1 VIGLLGIEGAHALEG
16 SLENLQ
22 SLYDA
27 GYRMI
32 ALHHFFDNEL
42 GGSFHG
48 VSRAGL
54 TDFGRDV
61 VRRLDELR
69 IIIDVAHS
77 APAVVDD
84 VLAQTSRPVVVSHTG
99 LHGHCATARN
109 LDDERLQRIAARGGL
124 IGIGYW
130 KGAVCDISPAGVVR
144 ALRYAIDLVGED
156 HVALGS
162 DFDGSTSTLFD
173 TSELA
178 ILTQTMLDAGFSDAE
193 IEKLMGGNSVRF
205 LREQLPES

>member
-1 VIGLLGIEGAHALEG
+1 
-16 SLENLQ
+16 
-22 SLYDA
+22 
-27 GYRMI
+27 
-32 ALHHFFDNEL
+32 
-42 GGSFHG
+42 
-48 VSRAGL
+48 
-54 TDFGRDV
+54 
-61 VRRLDELR
+61 
-69 IIIDVAHS
+69 
-77 APAVVDD
+77 
-84 VLAQTSRPVVVSHTG
+84 VVS
-99 LHGHCATARN
+99 
-109 LDDERLQRIAARGGL
+109 
-124 IGIGYW
+124 
-130 KGAVCDISPAGVVR
+130 